1 VLKEAWKSL
10 QLKQNDDRIKEKSK
24 QQSYRISDLQW
35 VKLIISESWV
45 TSMKEKK
52 KQLECL
58 QIVMLSASPCI
69 HITVRTA

>member
-1 VLKEAWKSL
+1 MGQEKCISPRSQVLKEAWKSH

-45 TSMKEKK
+45 TSMEKK
-52 KQLECL
+52 K
-58 QIVMLSASPCI
+58 
-69 HITVRTA
+69 TT